1 MCELFAAS
9 SDQPIHIRYE
19 LRAFARR
26 GGGRF
31 RNRDGWGIM
40 FAQRRD
46 AYLFK
51 EPAAASESPLERLV
65 ANHAPPARLIMAHVR
80 LATAGG
86 ALLANTHPFRRESF
100 GRVLH
105 FAHNGNLPGLKTR
118 CGASAVA
125 LNCVGETD
133 SELAFLL
140 LLERLRPLEPSA
152 TPEQRFAVF
161 TAFCA
166 EMRGE
171 GTANFLFTDGEQ
183 LFVHAHKR
191 RYEENGVFGEPRA
204 PALHMR
210 TLVPGE
216 DHWATEGAEVVSA
229 PGTAVLLAS
238 VPLDKEKWTGLD
250 EGTTLLIEHGR
261 VRCSA
266 VGGDGLEPPTLSV

>member
-1 MCELFAAS
+1 MCELFAVS
-9 SDQPIHIRYE
+9 SDQPIRIHYE

-40 FAQRRD
+40 FAQHRD

-51 EPAAASESPLERLV
+51 EPAAASESPLERLI
-65 ANHAPPARLIMAHVR
+65 ATNAPPARLVIAHVR

-86 ALLANTHPFRRESF
+86 AVLANTHPFRRTHF

-105 FAHNGNLPGLKTR
+105 FAHNGSLPDLRTHHA
-118 CGASAVA
+118 ASEAA
-125 LNCVGETD
+125 AHCVGDTD
-133 SELAFLL
+133 SELAFML
-140 LLERLRPLEPSA
+140 LLERLGPLEPAA
-152 TPEQRFAVF
+152 TPEERFAVF
-161 TAFCA
+161 REFCA
-166 EMRGE
+166 DMRAQ
-171 GTANFLFTDGEQ
+171 GTANFLFSDGEQ

-191 RYEENGVFGEPRA
+191 RYEENGAFTEARA

-210 TLVPGE
+210 TLTPGE
-216 DHWATEGAEVVSA
+216 EHWETEGAEVDSG

-238 VPLDKEKWTGLD
+238 VPLDKEAWSGLE
-250 EGTTLLIEHGR
+250 EGTALLIEHGR

-266 VGGDGLEPPTLSV
+266 

>member
-1 MCELFAAS
+1 MCELFAVS
-9 SDQPIHIRYE
+9 SDQPIRIRYE

-40 FAQRRD
+40 FAQHRD

-65 ANHAPPARLIMAHVR
+65 ATHGPSARLVMAHVR
-80 LATAGG
+80 LATAGA
-86 ALLANTHPFRRESF
+86 ALLANTHPFRRTQF

-105 FAHNGNLPGLKTR
+105 FAHNGSLPQLRTR
-118 CGASAVA
+118 FAASEAA
-125 LNCVGETD
+125 ANCVGETD

-140 LLERLRPLEPSA
+140 LLERLRPLEPGA

-161 TAFCA
+161 RDFCA
-166 EMRGE
+166 EMRAE

-183 LFVHAHKR
+183 LFVHADR
-191 RYEENGVFGEPRA
+191 RRFEENGEFSEPRA

-210 TLVPGE
+210 ALKPGDE
-216 DHWATEGAEVVSA
+216 HWSTEGAEIETA
-229 PGTAVLLAS
+229 PEHAVLLAS
-238 VPLDKEKWTGLD
+238 VPLDKDKWTGLD
-250 EGTTLLIEHGR
+250 QGTAMLIEHGR

-266 VGGDGLEPPTLSV
+266 SA